1 MKRTV
6 ILIFII
12 LLSIFVIRADEEV
25 NEEETENIDQ
35 QTQKE
40 ETKTSEEEDKE
51 AEMEETKKE
60 KKQEVEETRYSAK
73 KIEYLIDEDLIIL
86 VGEAWSKYKDI
97 VVIADTIEYNVETK
111 IVRAYGNPFLIDD
124 KDTIAGEIMVYNIET
139 KRGLVTLGDTK
150 IEKGFFTGDTIL
162 KVGEKTLNVKEGNFT
177 TCSNHP
183 AHYSFYSK
191 RMKVYGDDMVVC
203 EPVILK
209 IQDIPLF
216 IIPFWFFPIRNKR
229 HSGFLFPKVGKGS
242 SEGRYVRDL
251 SFFWA
256 TNDYSD
262 VTFTF
267 DIFEKRG
274 IRSFVNARYIVTPF
288 LTGTISGSYIN
299 DTYTKSK
306 RWNLYMNHRQ
316 TFRNRL
322 TLTAHANFMSDAN
335 YNVDYSEEEI
345 VQLNKEI
352 ESYAS
357 VSKSWSGANLN
368 FLVSERRDL
377 ADNTIDRRLPRVRFA
392 LSSRRI
398 ISPAKASEIHWYNT
412 PYVSY
417 SSGFVNKIHID
428 KNEDSTTV
436 NYGLA
441 NNIALRA
448 PQKVL
453 TYFNISPSLT
463 IWENIYDNDIY
474 GNKFPVRSH
483 YSTSLSLSTVIYG
496 LSKGGIYKFK
506 KFRHVIKPSI
516 SYNYSPSE
524 ENPEKYYSLEGMGVG
539 NERKNISFSL
549 SNLIQT
555 KMDNN
560 GKETKINLINANTN
574 FSYNF
579 KKAEEPLSNIRN
591 SISIEPIKQLS
602 TRVQTE
608 HNPYSRE
615 LKEFTVRSTLNLKGN
630 LRESSDNYEAIEGT
644 KRRMWNLHITH
655 NFVKGIG
662 DRIDS
667 QQLFGGIS
675 TWVTENWKIGLNTR
689 YDFDEKKLIDQ
700 SLSIYR
706 DLHCWEASF
715 SWNSYGGRWK
725 YDLKINIKKIPEIKV
740 TKGVFGIFIP

>member
-1 MKRTV
+1 MKRII

-12 LLSIFVIRADEEV
+12 LISILFIRADDDK
-25 NEEETENIDQ
+25 NGKGTQDTDKQTQQEETEKSEKD
-35 QTQKE
+35 TE
-40 ETKTSEEEDKE
+40 EVKPEE
-51 AEMEETKKE
+51 AKKE
-60 KKQEVEETRYSAK
+60 KKREVEETRYSAK
-73 KIEYLIDEDLIIL
+73 KIEYLIDQDLIIL

-97 VVIADTIEYNVETK
+97 VVIADTIEYNVKTK

-124 KDTIAGEIMVYNIET
+124 KDTVAGEIMVYNIET
-139 KRGLVTLGDTK
+139 KKGLVTLGDTK

-183 AHYSFYSK
+183 AHYNFYSK
-191 RMKVYGDDMVVC
+191 RMKVYSDDMVVC

-242 SEGRYVRDL
+242 SEGRYIRDL

-274 IRSFVNARYIVTPF
+274 IRSFVNARYIVKPF

-299 DTYTKSK
+299 DTYIKSK

-316 TFRNRL
+316 TFRNRVS
-322 TLTAHANFMSDAN
+322 LTAHANFMSDAN

-352 ESYAS
+352 ESFAS

-368 FLVSERRDL
+368 FLVNERRDL
-377 ADNTIDRRLPRVRFA
+377 ADNTIDRRLPRVRFS

-398 ISPAKASEIHWYNT
+398 IPPSKSSEIHWYNS
-412 PYVSY
+412 PYISY
-417 SSGFVNKIHID
+417 SSSFINKIHID

-436 NYGLA
+436 NYGLS
-441 NNIALRA
+441 NNISLRA
-448 PQKVL
+448 PQKVF
-453 TYFNISPSLT
+453 TYFNISPSMT
-463 IWENIYDNDIY
+463 IWENIYDKDTY

-496 LSKGGIYKFK
+496 LSKGGIYKLK

-516 SYNYSPSE
+516 SYNYAPEE
-524 ENPEKYYSLEGMGVG
+524 ENTDKFYSLEGMGVG
-539 NERKNISFSL
+539 NARKNISFSL

-555 KMDNN
+555 KMDKD

-574 FSYNF
+574 VSYNF
-579 KKAEEPLSNIRN
+579 KNTEKPLSNIRN
-591 SISIEPIKQLS
+591 SVTVEPISQISSRLS
-602 TRVQTE
+602 TE
-608 HNPYSRE
+608 HNPYSKE
-615 LKEFTVRSTLNLKGN
+615 LEKLTVRNTLKLDGN
-630 LRESSDNYEAIEGT
+630 LGISSEDKESTIGA
-644 KRRMWNLHITH
+644 KRRKWNLRITH

-662 DRIDS
+662 DISDS
-667 QQLFGGIS
+667 QQLFGGLN
-675 TWVTENWKIGLNTR
+675 TWVTENWRVGFNTR
-689 YDFDEKKLIDQ
+689 YDFDENKLIDQ

-725 YDLKINIKKIPEIKV
+725 YDFKINIKKIPEIKV